1 MKRYITIDGGTTNT
15 RINLVE
21 NERIIAAKKLNRG
34 ARAGIDDREGLK
46 LELKQ
51 AVETIIRVL
60 SKINE

>member
-1 MKRYITIDGGTTNT
+1 MNAYKAHFFQ
-15 RINLVE
+15 NLQTMMADKVTKE
-21 NERIIAAKKLNRG
+21 E
-34 ARAGIDDREGLK
+34 K